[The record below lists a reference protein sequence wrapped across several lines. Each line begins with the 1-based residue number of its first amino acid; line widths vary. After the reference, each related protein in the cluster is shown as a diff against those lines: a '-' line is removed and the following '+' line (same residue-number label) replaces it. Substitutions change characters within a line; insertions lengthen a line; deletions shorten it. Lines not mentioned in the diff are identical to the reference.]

1 MAQLEPPIC
10 LEIED
15 LGVILD
21 DRPVLRAVG
30 FQLRRGEI
38 VSIIGPNG
46 AGKTTLF
53 NVLAGRIRPQRGRI
67 RYWGEDI
74 RGWAPHRICRAG
86 LARTFQIARPF
97 AEMSV
102 LENVLIGLW
111 FGKPPTEAMPE
122 PRRQARELL
131 ELVGLAHKAATSAG
145 ALTLSEQR
153 RLEVARALST
163 RPQLLLLD
171 EIAAG
176 MSPQAVNQAVELIL
190 ALRERGLTLL
200 VIDHFLNLTAKVSDR
215 LVALDQGE
223 IIAAGSP
230 SRVIQNPEVIAAY
243 LGERE
248 SRGDEAIEP

>member
-15 LGVILD
+15 LEVILD
-21 DRPVLRAVG
+21 ERQVLRAVG
-30 FQLRRGEI
+30 FQLHRGEI

-53 NVLAGRIRPQRGRI
+53 NVLTGRIRPQRGRI
-67 RYWGEDI
+67 RYWGEDL
-74 RGWAPHRICRAG
+74 RGWPPHRICRAG
-86 LARTFQIARPF
+86 VARTFQIARPF
-97 AEMSV
+97 AQMSV

-111 FGKPPTEAMPE
+111 FGKPAAEAVLD

-131 ELVGLAHKAATSAG
+131 ELVGLAHKAETSAG

-176 MSPQAVNQAVELIL
+176 LSPQAVNQAVELIL
-190 ALRERGLTLL
+190 ALRRRGLTLL

-230 SRVIQNPEVIAAY
+230 SQVIQNPEVIAAY

>member
-53 NVLAGRIRPQRGRI
+53 NVLTGRIRPQRGRI

-111 FGKPPTEAMPE
+111 FGKSPTEAVLE
-122 PRRQARELL
+122 PRRQALELL
-131 ELVGLAHKAATSAG
+131 ELVGLTHKAETSAG

-176 MSPQAVNQAVELIL
+176 LSPQAVNQAVELIL